1 MTITCPSSPAV
12 PTPLIHRILAAHR
25 LTVSARGP
33 VALLLLAELV
43 QLGAPTTSTLRCWSS
58 IGWLLTS
65 CAVGDDGF
73 ARFGRQAME
82 IWDTSREDLCAAE
95 ASCGRRRVPRVIEAT
110 CREVA

>member
-1 MTITCPSSPAV
+1 MTITCPSSPASRAPFILRV
-12 PTPLIHRILAAHR
+12 LAAHR

-33 VALLLLAELV
+33 VALLLLAELT
-43 QLGAPTTSTLRCWSS
+43 QLGAPTMSTLRCWSQ

-82 IWDTSREDLCAAE
+82 IWDTSREEIYAAE
-95 ASCGRRRVPRVIEAT
+95 GGHGRRRVPRVIEAT
-110 CREVA
+110 CVEVA